1 MFQKITFILLFGL
14 VSVSITSCDEDKE
27 LDLPTN
33 TTPELSYSIHDTPG
47 DFMGCVEVN
56 KQNIEIELWDSTT
69 PDRDE
74 YILYLNDRQIHRGMA
89 PPSQDRVTLTVNL
102 PYFGYNRLTY
112 YATRFGQLPHNSSF
126 ITVDG
131 QKREVRSTYNR
142 AGYLDIVFLKDEIVC
157 IPEEGSHTDLM
168 FWSTS
173 TTSHCTE
180 VPVYL
185 SGNGQEY
192 ESKVIGFF
200 YNAVPDCGAVYCA
213 TFENLAAGTYSYRTG
228 CDGSVTNTI
237 VLDGTPECRRI
248 NLFLL

>member
-1 MFQKITFILLFGL
+1 MYLLTGITI
-14 VSVSITSCDEDKE
+14 SCNQEGKE
-27 LDLPTN
+27 LELPTKEM
-33 TTPELSYSIHDTPG
+33 PSESYSIHDTQG

-56 KQNIEIELWDSTT
+56 KQTIEIELWDSTT

-74 YILYLNDRQIHRGMA
+74 YILYLNDRQIHRGTT

-102 PYFGYNRLTY
+102 PYFGYNRLAY
-112 YATRFGQLPHNSSF
+112 YATRFGQLPHNSAI

-131 QKREVRSTYNR
+131 QKREVRSTYNKV
-142 AGYLDIVFLKDEIVC
+142 GYLDIVFLKDNIICSSEQ
-157 IPEEGSHTDLM
+157 GNYTDLM

-213 TFENLAAGTYSYRTG
+213 TFENLSAGTYTYRTG
-228 CDGSVTNTI
+228 CDGSVRSTI
-237 VLDGTPECRRI
+237 ELDGTPECRKI